1 MIRGPTRI
9 FLRVLVHLMV
19 LVAVVLGLGAWRLAQ
34 GPLSVAWL
42 LPWLEQGMSDTA
54 SGQIVDL
61 ADVQIIWDR
70 HDLDVALELTDLAL
84 SSAAGK
90 PILRLPMARIRLSPH
105 ALWQGILAPTAITV
119 EGLTVEIRRNEDGS
133 VVVGVDP
140 PTGTAPASENDAP
153 DWRTVLAEGLADGGR
168 GRGPSAYLRQVIL
181 RQGSLRLDDRMTG
194 RVWRA
199 SDVDLAIRRGPQG
212 PELGARLDLDL
223 AGQVTRLTTNA
234 VWRVGPATADLPV
247 GGSVEAR
254 FDVVN
259 LRPSALIDLV
269 PKHRDSL
276 GALQLAI
283 AAKGE
288 ILIDLAKGP
297 QRAAVTLSASNGQLV
312 DRRLVGGVL
321 PIAALDTQLTWSA
334 DAGGQVDLANL
345 TMRLEQGEVIAAT
358 ASVRA
363 MTEATRISGDVQLT
377 NVTLDRLPK
386 LWPAEVAPN
395 PREWVTG
402 NLSQGRVSEAKMRFD
417 LSRARA
423 GAEILPGRIDG
434 HIDFQ
439 GVRSTYFG
447 KLPAAEKIDGRAVFD
462 ATRMDVK
469 IASASVRSTK
479 IRHGDIAITGF
490 DQPLQHIAI
499 DLDLTGPVSDALTII
514 NQPPLGY
521 LKRLGIAPQA
531 VAGDSQVHLHFAFPL
546 LQALRLDDV
555 QIAVTGEVKGGK
567 LPKVVRDYDL
577 TEANLT
583 LKLDGKGLEMAGTGK
598 VADIPAQLRW
608 IELFEDK
615 VKFRRRIEASGMVS
629 DQDRRRVNLAFDPYL
644 LGPMAMEVAYTE
656 YPDRS
661 ELTGSAK
668 LDTATVQFE
677 DLGWVKPPGVAGN
690 GQFQITLKKGELQT
704 LDSLILDTRAP
715 AADQPPLKA
724 SLAGRFEGG
733 SLTQMRI
740 HSFLLG
746 PTNIS
751 GDVRFR
757 AKGGYDADLR
767 GDSVDA
773 RTLLAEWLK
782 NDGPVDPRPRRSPFA
797 LRGQFARVVLGE
809 GRAMSQAR
817 IAINHDGLRAASL
830 DLSGR
835 VAMAG
840 KSGALSVTIAPAAGG
855 RSLDVR
861 TDNAGVVLKA
871 LDLTDYILNGQMHL
885 TGRYED
891 RPERDRLI
899 GQATM
904 SDYRIVGMPVLAQLL
919 AFASITGIPEMM
931 TGEGVAFHTLKVDFA
946 RDDAAMEIS
955 EGRAAGLAL
964 GINFRGRIR
973 QPGSIAELSGTVVPV
988 YAVNQ
993 VLGAIPLLGDILTG
1007 GRGGGIFAWTYRVTG
1022 PLDKPDVSV
1031 NPLSALAPGFLRN
1044 LFDDSTPGKP
1054 PAPTPPRPENAP

>member
-9 FLRVLVHLMV
+9 FLRVVVHLLV

-42 LPWLEQGMSDTA
+42 LPWLEQGMSDPA

-61 ADVQIIWDR
+61 ADVRVIWDR
-70 HDLDVALELTDLAL
+70 QDLDVALELTDLSLA
-84 SSAAGK
+84 SAEGK
-90 PILRLPMARIRLSPH
+90 PILRLPMARIRLSPQ
-105 ALWQGILAPTAITV
+105 AMWRGVLAPTAITV
-119 EGLTVEIRRNEDGS
+119 EGLTVEIRRNSDGS

-140 PTGTAPASENDAP
+140 PTSTTAAAEGVQT
-153 DWRTVLAEGLADGGR
+153 DWRTLLAEGLADGGR
-168 GRGPSAYLRQVIL
+168 GRGPSAYLRQLVL
-181 RQGSLRLDDRMTG
+181 RQGSLRVDDRMTG
-194 RVWRA
+194 RIWRA
-199 SDVDLAIRRGPQG
+199 SDVDFAIRRGPQG
-212 PELGARLDLDL
+212 PELGAKLDLDV
-223 AGQVTRLTTNA
+223 AGQVMRLTTNA
-234 VWRVGPATADLPV
+234 IWRVGPATADLPV
-247 GGSVEAR
+247 GGNVEAR
-254 FDVVN
+254 FDLIN
-259 LRPSALIDLV
+259 LRPSALADLV
-269 PKHRDSL
+269 PEHRDIL
-276 GALQLAI
+276 GALQLAV

-288 ILIDLAKGP
+288 VLVDLANGP
-297 QRAAVTLSASNGQLV
+297 QRAAITLVAGDGQLV

-321 PIAALDTQLTWSA
+321 PVAALEAQLTWSA
-334 DAGGQVDLANL
+334 DAGGQADLAGL
-345 TMRLEQGEVIAAT
+345 TLRLETGEVVA
-358 ASVRA
+358 ASVSVRN
-363 MTEATRISGDVQLT
+363 MTDAARIVGDVQLT

-386 LWPAEVAPN
+386 LWPTELATNA
-395 PREWVTG
+395 REWVTS
-402 NLSQGRVSEAKMRFD
+402 NLSQGRVSEAKMRFE
-417 LSRARA
+417 LNRKQA
-423 GAEILPGRIDG
+423 GADLLPTRVGG
-434 HIDFQ
+434 YIDFQ
-439 GVRSTYFG
+439 GVRATYFG
-447 KLPAAEKIDGRAVFD
+447 KLPPAEKIDGRATFD
-462 ATRMDVK
+462 ALRMDIK
-469 IASASVRSTK
+469 IASAIVRSTK
-479 IRHGDIAITGF
+479 IRQGDIAITGF

-499 DLDLTGPVSDALTII
+499 DLDLAGSVSDALTII

-546 LQALRLDDV
+546 IQALRLDDV

-577 TEANLT
+577 TDANLT
-583 LKLDGKGLEMAGTGK
+583 LKLDGKGLEMVGTGK

-608 IELFEDK
+608 VELFEDK
-615 VKFRRRIEASGMVS
+615 VKFRRRIEAAGIVS
-629 DQDRRRVNLAFDPYL
+629 DQERRRVNLAFEPYL
-644 LGPMAMEVAYTE
+644 LGPMALEVAYTE

-677 DLGWVKPPGVAGN
+677 DLGWSKPPGVAGS
-690 GQFQITLKKGELQT
+690 GQFQITLKKGELLT
-704 LDSLILDTRAP
+704 LDSLILETRAP
-715 AADQPPLKA
+715 APDLPPLKA
-724 SLAGRFEGG
+724 SLAGKFDAG

-740 HSFLLG
+740 NSFLLG
-746 PTNIS
+746 PTHIS

-767 GDSVDA
+767 GESVDA
-773 RTLLAEWLK
+773 RTLLADWLK
-782 NDGPVDPRPRRSPFA
+782 NDGPVDPRPRRAPFA
-797 LRGQFARVVLGE
+797 MRGQFARVVLGE
-809 GRAMSQAR
+809 GRQMSQAR

-830 DLSGR
+830 ELSGR
-835 VAMAG
+835 VSMAG
-840 KSGALSVTIAPAAGG
+840 KSGALAVTIAPAAGG
-855 RSLDVR
+855 RTLDVR

-871 LDLTDYILNGQMHL
+871 LDLTDYILNGQL
-885 TGRYED
+885 QLSGRYED

-899 GQATM
+899 GQLALA
-904 SDYRIVGMPVLAQLL
+904 DYRIVGMPVLAQLL
-919 AFASITGIPEMM
+919 AFASITGIPEML
-931 TGEGVAFHTLKVDFA
+931 TGEGVAFHTLKVDFT

-1022 PLDKPDVSV
+1022 PLEKPDVSV